1 MNHNLLRL
9 KTVLLFQP
17 PKQTLGKSSQL
28 AYVINNHNFKSVLI
42 TALLF
47 QDSMNKVDLGCS
59 GDTPKSGTLSTT
71 VNQQSSPKSNR
82 NQPITAQHFPSIV
95 PHFVRK
101 FSPPHLTVTFSLTIV
116 IREVLGTR

>member
-71 VNQQSSPKSNR
+71 LHQLPSSKSNQ
-82 NQPITAQHFPSIV
+82 NQPITFNNNQNQSKSEQKAIIV
-95 PHFVRK
+95 FLNT
-101 FSPPHLTVTFSLTIV
+101 LTDQNFQKDS
-116 IREVLGTR
+116 RFGF